1 MAIITLNNN
10 SLSSV
15 TALPAAIATGKV
27 LQVVQTVKTSI
38 SSSNHGESW
47 SDVSG
52 FSVNITPTNSSNK
65 IYILVSCGTSL
76 ADQDSFAFLRLVR
89 NSTAIALGDSRGSA
103 TIASMDA
110 SQQQAGSTNVW
121 GKHESLNFLDSPNT
135 TSQITY
141 KIQSWV
147 RAGRTLVIGGTADSG
162 DQYRSNLPSIITVM
176 EISA

>member
-1 MAIITLNNN
+1 MAITKLVSD
-10 SLSSV
+10 SLGTGV
-15 TALPAAIATGKV
+15 GGKV

-76 ADQDSFAFLRLVR
+76 AEQDSFAFLRLVR

-103 TIASMDA
+103 TIASIDS
-110 SQQQAGSTNVW
+110 SQQQAGTTSVW
-121 GKHESLNFLDSPNT
+121 SKHQSLNFLDSPNT
-135 TSQITY
+135 TSSTTY

-147 RAGRTLVIGGTADSG
+147 RSGRTLVIGGTSG
-162 DQYRSNLPSIITVM
+162 TDDQYRSNIPTTITAM